1 MVAIRKKTVGNHTYY
16 YLEHSYRE
24 GGKVHKKEKI
34 IGKNLPY
41 NIEKLKPEFL
51 AESMAEI
58 YQEKWFDKFD
68 EIKAEFLEQEKNTP
82 QSAREKETETF
93 AIRFTYD
100 TNRIEGSTLTLRD
113 TADLLERG
121 ITPSARPFSD
131 VKETEAHKNAFYEM
145 LNYKKDLSF
154 NAVLYFHKKLF
165 EGTKSDIAGFIRSH
179 QVAIA
184 GSGFMPPF
192 PAEIYPLLM
201 EFFSWYDKNKN
212 TTHPVQL
219 AALVHL
225 KLVTIHPFAD
235 GNGRISRLMMN
246 FVLYKY
252 GYPML
257 NIPYERRTGYYN
269 SLERSQTKQDDNKF
283 LQWFFKQYITEHKRY
298 LTKI

>member
-1 MVAIRKKTVGNHTYY
+1 MVAIRKKSVGNHTYY

-24 GGKVHKKEKI
+24 GGRVHKKEKI

-41 NIEKLKPEFL
+41 DIEKLKPKFL

-68 EIKAEFLEQEKNTP
+68 EIKAEFLKQEKITP
-82 QSAREKETETF
+82 KSAREKETETF

-121 ITPSARPFSD
+121 ITPSARPLSD
-131 VKETEAHKNAFYEM
+131 VKETEAHKNTFYEM

-165 EGTKSDIAGFIRSH
+165 EGTKPDIAGIIRSH

-184 GSGFMPPF
+184 GSKFMPPF

-201 EFFSWYDKNKN
+201 EFLSWYNKSKN
-212 TTHPVQL
+212 TIHPVQL

-283 LQWFFKQYITEHKRY
+283 LQWFFKRYITEHKRY
-298 LTKI
+298 LTEK

>member
-1 MVAIRKKTVGNHTYY
+1 MVAIRKKSVGNHTYY
-16 YLEHSYRE
+16 YLEHSYRI
-24 GGKVHKKEKI
+24 GGKVHKKEQI

-41 NIEKLKPEFL
+41 DIERLKPEFL

-58 YQEKWFDKFD
+58 YQEKWFTKFD
-68 EIKAEFLEQEKNTP
+68 EIKAKFLEQEKNTP
-82 QSAREKETETF
+82 ESAREKETETF

-121 ITPSARPFSD
+121 ITPSARPLSD
-131 VKETEAHKNAFYEM
+131 VKETESHKNTFYEM

-154 NAVLYFHKKLF
+154 NAILYFHKKLF
-165 EGTKSDIAGFIRSH
+165 EGTKSDIAGIIRSH
-179 QVAIA
+179 QVAIT
-184 GSGFMPPF
+184 GSKFMPPF

-201 EFFSWYDKNKN
+201 EFISWYDENKN
-212 TTHPVQL
+212 TIHPVQL
-219 AALVHL
+219 SALVHL
-225 KLVTIHPFAD
+225 KLVRTHPFAD
-235 GNGRISRLMMN
+235 GNGRVSRLMMN

-257 NIPYERRTGYYN
+257 NIPYEKRMGYYN

-283 LQWFFKQYITEHKRY
+283 LQWFFKRYIAENKRY
-298 LTKI
+298 LTEI

>member
-41 NIEKLKPEFL
+41 DIERLKPEFL

-68 EIKAEFLEQEKNTP
+68 EIKAEFLEQKKNTP
-82 QSAREKETETF
+82 QAAREKETKTF

-121 ITPSARPFSD
+121 ITPSARPLSD
-131 VKETEAHKNAFYEM
+131 VKETEAHKNTFYEM
-145 LNYKKDLSF
+145 LNYKKDMSF

-165 EGTKSDIAGFIRSH
+165 EGTKPDIAEIIRPH

-184 GSGFMPPF
+184 GSRFMPPF

-212 TTHPVQL
+212 TIHPVQL

-235 GNGRISRLMMN
+235 GNGRITRLMMN

-269 SLERSQTKQDDNKF
+269 SLERSQTKQDDHKF
-283 LQWFFKQYITEHKRY
+283 LQWFFKRY
-298 LTKI
+298 LTENKQYLTET

>member
-24 GGKVHKKEKI
+24 GGRVHKKEKI

-41 NIEKLKPEFL
+41 DIERLKPEFL

-68 EIKAEFLEQEKNTP
+68 EIKAEFLKQEKNTP

-113 TADLLERG
+113 TANLLERG
-121 ITPSARPFSD
+121 ITPSARPLSD
-131 VKETEAHKNAFYEM
+131 VKETEAHKNTFYEM

-165 EGTKSDIAGFIRSH
+165 VGTKPDIAGIIRSH

-184 GSGFMPPF
+184 GSRFMPPF

-201 EFFSWYDKNKN
+201 EFFSWYDKNNKSI
-212 TTHPVQL
+212 HPVQL

-225 KLVTIHPFAD
+225 KLLTIHPFAD
-235 GNGRISRLMMN
+235 GNGRMSRLMMN

-257 NIPYERRTGYYN
+257 NIPYEKRTGCYN
-269 SLERSQTKQDDNKF
+269 SLEISQTKQDDHKF
-283 LQWFFKQYITEHKRY
+283 LQWFFKRYIAEHKRY
-298 LTKI
+298 LVEA

>member
-1 MVAIRKKTVGNHTYY
+1 MVAIRKKTVGDHTYY
-16 YLEHSYRE
+16 YLEHSFRK
-24 GGKVHKKEKI
+24 GNKVHKKEKI
-34 IGKNLPY
+34 IGKSLPH
-41 NIEKLKPEFL
+41 NIEELKQEFM
-51 AESMAEI
+51 AGSMAEI
-58 YQEKWFDKFD
+58 YQEKWLDKFD
-68 EIKAEFLEQEKNTP
+68 KIKAEFLEQEKNTP
-82 QSAREKETETF
+82 QSAREKETEIF

-113 TADLLERG
+113 TANLLERG
-121 ITPSARPFSD
+121 ITPGARPLSD

-145 LNYKKDLSF
+145 LNYKKDQSL

-165 EGTKSDIAGFIRSH
+165 EGTKPDIAGIIRTH

-184 GSGFMPPF
+184 GSRFMPPF

-212 TTHPVQL
+212 TMHPVQL

-252 GYPML
+252 GYPMM

-269 SLERSQTKQDDNKF
+269 SLERSQTKQDDHNF
-283 LQWFFKQYITEHKRY
+283 LRWFFKRYLTEHKRY
-298 LTKI
+298 LTET

>member
-1 MVAIRKKTVGNHTYY
+1 MVAIRKKSVGNHTYY

-24 GGKVHKKEKI
+24 GGRVHKKEKI

-41 NIEKLKPEFL
+41 DIERLKPEFL

-68 EIKAEFLEQEKNTP
+68 EIKAEFLKQAKHTP

-113 TADLLERG
+113 TANLLERG
-121 ITPSARPFSD
+121 ITPNARPLSD
-131 VKETEAHKNAFYEM
+131 VKETESHKNTFYEM
-145 LNYKKDLSF
+145 LNYEKDLSF
-154 NAVLYFHKKLF
+154 NIVLYFHKKLF
-165 EGTKSDIAGFIRSH
+165 EGTKTDIAGIIRSH

-184 GSGFMPPF
+184 GSKFMPPF

-201 EFFSWYDKNKN
+201 EFFGWYDENKN
-212 TTHPVQL
+212 TIHPVQL

-257 NIPYERRTGYYN
+257 NISYEKRTGYYN
-269 SLERSQTKQDDNKF
+269 SLERSQTKQDDHKF
-283 LQWFFKQYITEHKRY
+283 LQWFFKRYIAEHKRY
-298 LTKI
+298 LVKT

>member
-1 MVAIRKKTVGNHTYY
+1 MVTIRKKTVGNHTYY
-16 YLEHSYRE
+16 YLEHSFRE
-24 GGKVHKKEKI
+24 GRKVHKKGKI
-34 IGKNLPY
+34 IGKNLPH
-41 NIEKLKPEFL
+41 NIEELKQEFMIG
-51 AESMAEI
+51 SMAEI

-68 EIKAEFLEQEKNTP
+68 EIKAEFLDQEKITP

-113 TADLLERG
+113 TANLLERG
-121 ITPSARPFSD
+121 MTPGARPLSD
-131 VKETEAHKNAFYEM
+131 VKETEAHKNTFYEM

-154 NAVLYFHKKLF
+154 NAILYFHKKLF
-165 EGTKSDIAGFIRSH
+165 EGTKPDIAGIIRSH

-184 GSGFMPPF
+184 GSKFMPPF

-201 EFFSWYDKNKN
+201 EFFNWYDKNKN
-212 TTHPVQL
+212 TMHPVQL

-257 NIPYERRTGYYN
+257 NIPYEKRNGYYN
-269 SLERSQTKQDDNKF
+269 SLERSQTNQDENKF
-283 LQWFFKQYITEHKRY
+283 LQWIFKRY
-298 LTKI
+298 LTEHKQYLTEM

>member
-1 MVAIRKKTVGNHTYY
+1 MVSIRKKTVKKQTYY
-16 YLEHSYRE
+16 YLDYSFRE
-24 GGKVHKKEKI
+24 RGDVRKREKYLGKTLP
-34 IGKNLPY
+34 KNV
-41 NIEKLKPEFL
+41 EELKTEF
-51 AESMAEI
+51 MAEI

-121 ITPSARPFSD
+121 ITPSARPLSD
-131 VKETEAHKNAFYEM
+131 VKETEAHKNTFYEM

-154 NAVLYFHKKLF
+154 NAVLYFHKKIF
-165 EGTKSDIAGFIRSH
+165 EGTKPDIAGIIRSH

-184 GSGFMPPF
+184 GSRFMPPF

-212 TTHPVQL
+212 TIHPVQL

-225 KLVTIHPFAD
+225 KLVTIHPFTD

-283 LQWFFKQYITEHKRY
+283 LQWFFKRYLAENKRY
-298 LTKI
+298 LTEI